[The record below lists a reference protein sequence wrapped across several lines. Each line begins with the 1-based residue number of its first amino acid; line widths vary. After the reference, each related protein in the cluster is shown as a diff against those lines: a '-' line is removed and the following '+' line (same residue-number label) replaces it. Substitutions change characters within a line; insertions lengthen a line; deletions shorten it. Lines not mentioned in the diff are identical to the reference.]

1 MKPVWRSNALRE
13 DICVRLAADGLSMPI
28 SELLR
33 ERADA
38 LCEIT
43 QLRISLSAAKA
54 KQSAPFPAG
63 GPESV
68 HRSGDLEM
76 KPGSMLRLPDVCR
89 VFSLSRS
96 SVYTWIA
103 QGRFPRP
110 VQVGGRS
117 VRWAADA
124 LVEWRRGL
132 GNATKQEAAHGVGVR

>member
-28 SELLR
+28 NELLR

-43 QLRISLSAAKA
+43 QLRISLSAAEA

-76 KPGSMLRLPDVCR
+76 EPGSMLRLPDVCR

-110 VQVGGRS
+110 VQVGADQYVGQRTPS
-117 VRWAADA
+117 WSGGAAS
-124 LVEWRRGL
+124 
-132 GNATKQEAAHGVGVR
+132 ATRLHRTQSHGVGVR